1 MHDRYEVDHE
11 VKRELEFNPD
21 FYDPEVLAISA
32 LVRHS
37 LGKEVTE
44 FPVEE
49 HIPR

>member
-1 MHDRYEVDHE
+1 MHDRYETDCE
-11 VKRELEFNPD
+11 EAQLEFNPD